1 MVQLPWLLI
10 VTGVVLAVLAWAY
23 RRRAL
28 RHVTY
33 ERTFSTAAAYE
44 GDSVEMIERIANRKL
59 LPLPWLRLES
69 LLSARL
75 VFERQANLDI
85 RGGGDMFQNHISLF
99 SLRPYRLIVRRHRVL
114 CAARGVYRLDSA
126 TMTAGDPFGLSA
138 VSVRCPLSLQ
148 LLVYPRPMPL
158 RDVPLP
164 SHSWLG
170 ELEVK
175 RWIVEDPFLT
185 SGVRDYTAGD
195 SFRSIHWKATARAGA
210 LQVHKRPATADHR
223 LWIALNVEIS
233 ESMWK
238 QVTDPPRI
246 ERAIRY
252 AASIA
257 QAALERGIET
267 GFLCNAWCEGA
278 AKRPIR
284 IQPQGG
290 AGQLEL
296 LLEAMA
302 RLELESVKPFADLLR
317 SELESGMADADY
329 LVLTCHQAGGIMETA
344 EALRRSGNGVEF
356 VLIQD
361 GHGGG
366 ADGTNGAETIYARA

>member
-1 MVQLPWLLI
+1 MLQLLFI
-10 VTGVVLAVLAWAY
+10 TGLVFAALAWLY
-23 RRRAL
+23 KRRAL
-28 RHVTY
+28 RHVSY
-33 ERTFSTAAAYE
+33 ERTFSTAAASE
-44 GDSVEMIERIANRKL
+44 GDTIEMIERIANRKL

-69 LLSARL
+69 LLSSRL
-75 VFERQANLDI
+75 VFERQADLDI
-85 RGGGDMFQNHISLF
+85 RGGDLFQNHISLF
-99 SLRPYRLIVRRHRVL
+99 SLRPYRLIVRRHLVR
-114 CAARGVYRLDSA
+114 CAARGVYALDSA
-126 TMTAGDPFGLSA
+126 TMTAGDPFGFGT

-148 LLVYPRPMPL
+148 LLVYPKPLPL

-175 RWIVEDPFLT
+175 RWILEDPFLT
-185 SGVRDYTAGD
+185 TGVREYEAGD
-195 SFRSIHWKATARAGA
+195 SFRSIHWKATARAGT

-223 LWIALNVEIS
+223 MWIALNVEIS

-267 GFLCNAWCEGA
+267 GLLCNAWCLGS
-278 AKRPIR
+278 AKRPVR
-284 IQPQGG
+284 IAPQGG
-290 AGQLEL
+290 SGQLEL

-302 RLELESVKPFADLLR
+302 RLELESVMMFADLLQE
-317 SELESGMADADY
+317 ELESGESGADY
-329 LVLTCHQAGGIMETA
+329 LILTCHQADGMIAGA

-356 VLIQD
+356 VIVPD
-361 GHGGG
+361 TGVNGGDE
-366 ADGTNGAETIYARA
+366 AYGTSATGNRA